1 MSDSTD
7 TGPAASGTGGTGAGA
22 DAAVIGETGAEVIG
36 GDPEAERAGQA
47 TSGRDVR
54 DDPDLDPVSGGDV
67 SDTPAA
73 QDGMR
78 GAGTGADAGT
88 GGEIGITRPGQS

>member
-1 MSDSTD
+1 MANSNDID
-7 TGPAASGTGGTGAGA
+7 IAAPGTGSAGA
-22 DAAVIGETGAEVIG
+22 DTAVIGEPGAEVIG
-36 GDPEAERAGQA
+36 GDPETEIAGQA
-47 TSGRDVR
+47 TGGRDVR
-54 DDPDLDPVSGGDV
+54 DDPDLDPVAGGDV

-88 GGEIGITRPGQS
+88 GGEIGITRPGQA